1 MKNYKTGVI
10 HNLVAIIC
18 CLVVLISCSS
28 ANTEQDTSSD
38 GSKGPTIY
46 GTSESSGKPTVEPTK
61 AITTDMS
68 TPSKYGTSESSGK
81 PTVEPTKAITTDIS
95 TPSNV
100 GSNGIAEHEK
110 DISKASITIEIS
122 PGSIARYRIEE
133 QLARLTLPNDAV
145 GETDTLDGHLLFN
158 ESGDLI
164 SGSKLSLD
172 VASLTSDEPR
182 RDRYVRRNTL
192 KSDLFPTIDF
202 EVRSVGNLEWP
213 IPTEGLH
220 EFQIVGDLTV
230 MDVTK
235 EISWEVSANVV
246 QDSITGAASSVI
258 DFETFGIDK
267 PRLAFILSV
276 DDDIRLELEFSAEIH
291 R

>member
-1 MKNYKTGVI
+1 MQNYKTGLI
-10 HNLVAIIC
+10 YNLVAIIC

-28 ANTEQDTSSD
+28 SNTEQDTSSD
-38 GSKGPTIY
+38 DSKSPTIY
-46 GTSESSGKPTVEPTK
+46 DNSESIGKPTIV
-61 AITTDMS
+61 A
-68 TPSKYGTSESSGK
+68 
-81 PTVEPTKAITTDIS
+81 PTKAITTDIS
-95 TPSNV
+95 TPDNV
-100 GSNGIAEHEK
+100 GPTGIVEYEK
-110 DISKASITIEIS
+110 DISKAPITVEIS
-122 PGSIARYRIEE
+122 PGSVARYRIEE

-145 GETDTLDGHLLFN
+145 GETDALDGHLLFN
-158 ESGDLI
+158 ESGDLM

-192 KSDLFPTIDF
+192 KSNSFPTIDF

-235 EISWEVSANVV
+235 EVSWEVSANVI